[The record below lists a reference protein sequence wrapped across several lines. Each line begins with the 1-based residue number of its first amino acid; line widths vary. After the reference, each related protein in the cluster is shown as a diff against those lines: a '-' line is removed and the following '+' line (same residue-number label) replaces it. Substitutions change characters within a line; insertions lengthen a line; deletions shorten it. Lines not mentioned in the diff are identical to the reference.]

1 MFERIIEIIVFVI
14 AELQSKKNITDVD
27 LKQLQNLGYTNTEIS
42 TAFSW
47 LADKFEIADDF
58 DGESIT
64 QKSSIRILHSTE
76 QELFTKEAYRELIQ
90 MQTLRMISN
99 EQIELLI
106 ERGMYSGGELI
117 DTRRLKQFV
126 AHSVFSDVMQSVYGS
141 RIMLN
146 GTDSIN

>member
-14 AELQSKKNITDVD
+14 SELQNKQNITDVD

-47 LADKFEIADDF
+47 LADKFELSDDI

-64 QKSSIRILHSTE
+64 QRSSIRILHTSE
-76 QELFTKEAYRELIQ
+76 QELFTKEAFSELIQ

-99 EQIELLI
+99 EQLELLL

-117 DTRRLKQFV
+117 DNRRLKQLV
-126 AHSVFSDVMQSVYGS
+126 AQIVFSDVMDSVYGS

-146 GTDSIN
+146 GTDAIN